1 LEVFAYLHE
10 QPFGFGSQI
19 WDRMSQFIDG
29 VVFTTVYFSK
39 FPESQIPGIIERFQ
53 WLYPVL
59 FGNSKMFVVQVVE

>member
-1 LEVFAYLHE
+1 
-10 QPFGFGSQI
+10 
-19 WDRMSQFIDG
+19 MSQFIDG